1 MLLKD
6 LKNGLKVQTLIA
18 QKDFLEKFKKE
29 VRGIL
34 RDRIST
40 KRETLELEETWD
52 RSTGQC
58 GETLNLLINGV
69 RSIQNI

>member
-52 RSTGQC
+52 RSTRQC
-58 GETLNLLINGV
+58 RETLNLSINGV

>member
-40 KRETLELEETWD
+40 KRETLELEE
-52 RSTGQC
+52 G
-58 GETLNLLINGV
+58 
-69 RSIQNI
+69 